1 MAYDNEQ
8 YVVLYTTN
16 RSFQRSFSKKCVC
29 VCVYDTPD
37 DGGRKVT
44 AQLTWTSAT
53 GELKRQTFKYK
64 QKFPKFIYPKKC
76 VFVSIVCVTFI
87 SPSLVLMTFS

>member
-44 AQLTWTSAT
+44 AIANMDLCSRWA
-53 GELKRQTFKYK
+53 
-64 QKFPKFIYPKKC
+64 KKAN
-76 VFVSIVCVTFI
+76 F
-87 SPSLVLMTFS
+87 